1 MAAQPEKKEP
11 KGPFKVTNND
21 ESDIFEPVAL
31 CWIKC
36 GQTVEFD
43 AISPWLQYQID
54 NSNGKV
60 VVS

>member
-1 MAAQPEKKEP
+1 MAAQDKKEA

-21 ESDIFEPVAL
+21 ESDIFEPIVL
-31 CWIKC
+31 QWIRC
-36 GQTVEFD
+36 GQTVEFET
-43 AISPWLQYQID
+43 ISPWLQNQID